1 MEVVIRYSPE
11 NNQIRGNH
19 TTVQP
24 RREYIPTQPSD
35 DLILEIGAVILRNSR
50 RLRFHLSSACLDKA
64 LFMLAAVRLVPG

>member
-1 MEVVIRYSPE
+1 VEITPPSNRE
-11 NNQIRGNH
+11 GN
-19 TTVQP
+19 TF

-35 DLILEIGAVILRNSR
+35 GLILEIGAVILRNSR

>member
-1 MEVVIRYSPE
+1 MEITPPSNREGS
-11 NNQIRGNH
+11 
-19 TTVQP
+19 TF

-35 DLILEIGAVILRNSR
+35 GLILEIGAVILRNSR